1 MHLSIFS
8 SVAREEAL
16 ASSDVDLMAE
26 FDSKRKMTLLDM
38 VELESRLSDILKV
51 KVDLTPAKTMK
62 ARVRERA
69 ALEAVLAF

>member
-1 MHLSIFS
+1 
-8 SVAREEAL
+8 
-16 ASSDVDLMAE
+16 
-26 FDSKRKMTLLDM
+26 MTLLDM

-62 ARVRERA
+62 VRVRERA